1 MGTDLLFGSP
11 PLSAPPFFTMNR
23 LRISNATFLPTLSL
37 VTFSFIFFDASV
49 FPLFIRFP
57 QLHFPPRFLQ
67 PCPAK
72 PGGRKG
78 GGGKKR
84 AAGQAWL
91 SPVLNYS
98 STISLLLPGLRGAE
112 VRRGSFPLGYELF
125 GQIFVV

>member
-1 MGTDLLFGSP
+1 MPLFSP
-11 PLSAPPFFTMNR
+11 YLSVSPNC
-23 LRISNATFLPTLSL
+23 I
-37 VTFSFIFFDASV
+37 
-49 FPLFIRFP
+49 FPLVSFN
-57 QLHFPPRFLQ
+57 LALQ
-67 PCPAK
+67 SL
-72 PGGRKG
+72 GGEKG
-78 GGGKKR
+78 GGGKRR